1 MTQTPLRRMVFY
13 IPGFDPRPARRYR
26 EIYRSQGAQ
35 QAAWSGYDLALLPA
49 QQPARAAYGWQVRS
63 AQQGAPAHSD
73 IEVLV
78 WADIV
83 KSAMPKGDIALY
95 RQLWRTARLY
105 FGSGAIFALVGLRK
119 GPAIAALYPALFL
132 CVQAIAGLG
141 LGLWAGFWGWQSH
154 SPLAGIGLGAAVAG
168 AVYSGARALGK
179 RLHVGYLMQD
189 FAFAAQDAG
198 AYPPQLAARMAQFS
212 AQIAASLDQPY
223 GEVLVVGHSSGAYMA
238 ASVMADVLRK
248 RRAAGKA
255 RAKPALGLLTLGQ
268 VVPMVSFLPRANQ
281 LRRDLHDLS
290 HSPDITWVD
299 VSAPSDGCAF
309 ALCDPVAVTGVAPP
323 QGQLWP
329 LVISCSF
336 RQTLSPALWRALRW
350 RFFRLHFQYI
360 HAFDRAG
367 RYDYFAITAGPQ
379 TLAQRFADTP
389 PSRQRKAD
397 ARSPYRDMAP

>member
-35 QAAWSGYDLALLPA
+35 QAAWSGYDLALLPHNAAAPRFGWRVAA
-49 QQPARAAYGWQVRS
+49 QINGQAAQS
-63 AQQGAPAHSD
+63 EFA
-73 IEVLV
+73 VLV

-83 KSAMPKGDIALY
+83 KAAMPKGVLALY
-95 RQLWRTARLY
+95 GQLWRTARLY
-105 FGSGAIFALVGLRK
+105 FGSGALFALVGLRK
-119 GPAIAALYPALFL
+119 GPAIAALYPALYL
-132 CVQAIAGLG
+132 VMQALFVLG
-141 LGLWAGFWGWQSH
+141 AALWAGWGAWLWAAGQAH
-154 SPLAGIGLGAAVAG
+154 LGQVLAAMGAG
-168 AVYSGARALGK
+168 ALGFAALRVFDR
-179 RLHVGYLMQD
+179 RLHVSYLMQD
-189 FAFAAQDAG
+189 FAFAAQNGG
-198 AYPPQLAARMAQFS
+198 AYPPQLAARITQFS
-212 AQIAASLDQPY
+212 AQIAASLDAPY
-223 GEVLVVGHSSGAYMA
+223 DEVLVVGHSSGAYIA
-238 ASVMADVLRK
+238 ASVMADVLR
-248 RRAAGKA
+248 A
-255 RAKPALGLLTLGQ
+255 RANSAGPKLGLLTLGH

-290 HSPDITWVD
+290 HSPNITWVD

-309 ALCDPVAVTGVAPP
+309 ALCDPVAVTAVAPP
-323 QGQLWP
+323 QGQRWP

-360 HAFDRAG
+360 HAFDRPA

-389 PSRQRKAD
+389 PSRQRITAP
-397 ARSPYRDMAP
+397 RSPYRDMI